1 MANAFKNY
9 IAASVTTQTS
19 VYTTPSATQTT
30 VIGLSL
36 ANTTAG
42 TATAD
47 VQVTSGGTTIYIV
60 KGAPIP
66 VGSSLVPIGGD
77 QKLVLEA
84 ADILK
89 VTSDVTVD
97 VSVSVLEIS

>member
-19 VYTTPSATQTT
+19 VYTVPSATQSTI
-30 VIGLSL
+30 IGLSL

-42 TATAD
+42 TAT
-47 VQVTSGGTTIYIV
+47 VNIQITSGGTTIYLV

-97 VSVSVLEIS
+97 VAVSVLEIS

>member
-30 VIGLSL
+30 VIGLNV
-36 ANTTAG
+36 ANTNAS
-42 TATAD
+42 AASVD
-47 VQVTSGGTTIYIV
+47 IQVTSGATTVYIL

-66 VGSSLVPIGGD
+66 VGGALVAVGGD

-84 ADILK
+84 ADDLK
-89 VTSDVTVD
+89 VTSTVTVD
-97 VSVSVLEIS
+97 VVVSVLEIS

>member
-30 VIGLSL
+30 VIGLNV
-36 ANTTAG
+36 ANTN
-42 TATAD
+42 ATAASVD
-47 VQVTSGGTTIYIV
+47 IQVTSGATTIYIV

-66 VGSSLVPIGGD
+66 VGGALVAVGGD

-84 ADILK
+84 ADVLK
-89 VTSDVTVD
+89 VTSTVTVD

>member
-30 VIGLSL
+30 VIGLSI

-42 TATAD
+42 TATVD
-47 VQVTSGGTTIYIV
+47 VQVTSGATTIYII
-60 KGAPIP
+60 KGAPVP
-66 VGSSLVPIGGD
+66 VGSSLVPVGGD

-84 ADILK
+84 ADVLK
-89 VTSDVTVD
+89 VTSDVAVD

>member
-1 MANAFKNY
+1 MNY
-9 IAASVTTQTS
+9 K
-19 VYTTPSATQTT
+19 
-30 VIGLSL
+30 
-36 ANTTAG
+36 
-42 TATAD
+42 
-47 VQVTSGGTTIYIV
+47 IYII

-84 ADILK
+84 ADVLK

-97 VSVSVLEIS
+97 VAVSVLEIS

>member
-30 VIGLSL
+30 VIGLNV
-36 ANTTAG
+36 ANTNTSTASV
-42 TATAD
+42 D
-47 VQVTSGGTTIYIV
+47 IQITSGATTVYLV
-60 KGAPIP
+60 KAAPVP
-66 VGSSLVPIGGD
+66 VGGALVAVGGD

-84 ADILK
+84 ADVLK
-89 VTSDVTVD
+89 VTSNVTVD
-97 VSVSVLEIS
+97 VTVSVLEIS

>member
-30 VIGLSL
+30 VIGLNV
-36 ANTTAG
+36 ANTSAS
-42 TATAD
+42 AASVD
-47 VQVTSGGTTIYIV
+47 IQVTSGATTVYLL

-66 VGSSLVPIGGD
+66 VGGALVAVGGD

-84 ADILK
+84 ADVLK
-89 VTSDVTVD
+89 VTSTVTVD
-97 VSVSVLEIS
+97 VTVSVLEIS

>member
-42 TATAD
+42 VATAD
-47 VQVTSGGTTIYIV
+47 VQVTSGGTTIYII

-84 ADILK
+84 ADVLK

>member
-30 VIGLSL
+30 VIGLNI
-36 ANTTAG
+36 ANTNAS
-42 TATAD
+42 AASVD
-47 VQVTSGGTTIYIV
+47 IQVTSGATTVYLL

-66 VGSSLVPIGGD
+66 VGGALVAVGGD

-84 ADILK
+84 ADVLK
-89 VTSDVTVD
+89 VTSTVTVD
-97 VSVSVLEIS
+97 VTVSVLEIS

>member
-1 MANAFKNY
+1 MANTFKNY

-42 TATAD
+42 VATVD
-47 VQVTSGGTTIYIV
+47 IQITSGATTIYLV

>member
-30 VIGLSL
+30 VIGLNV
-36 ANTTAG
+36 ANTDTSA
-42 TATAD
+42 ASVD
-47 VQVTSGGTTIYIV
+47 IQVTSGATTVYIL
-60 KGAPIP
+60 KGAPVP
-66 VGSSLVPIGGD
+66 VGGALVAVGGD

-84 ADILK
+84 ADVLK
-89 VTSDVTVD
+89 VTSTVTVD
-97 VSVSVLEIS
+97 VAVSVLEIS

>member
-30 VIGLSL
+30 VIGLNV
-36 ANTTAG
+36 ANTNAS
-42 TATAD
+42 AASVD
-47 VQVTSGGTTIYIV
+47 IQVTSGATTIYIV

-66 VGSSLVPIGGD
+66 VGGALVAVGGD

-84 ADILK
+84 ADVLK
-89 VTSDVTVD
+89 VTSTVTVD

>member
-30 VIGLSL
+30 VIGLNI
-36 ANTTAG
+36 ANTNAS
-42 TATAD
+42 AASVD
-47 VQVTSGGTTIYIV
+47 IQVTSGATTIYIV

-66 VGSSLVPIGGD
+66 VGGALVAVGGD

-84 ADILK
+84 ADVLK
-89 VTSDVTVD
+89 VTSTVTVD

>member
-1 MANAFKNY
+1 VP
-9 IAASVTTQTS
+9 SSTQSTI
-19 VYTTPSATQTT
+19 
-30 VIGLSL
+30 IGLSL

-42 TATAD
+42 TAT
-47 VQVTSGGTTIYIV
+47 VNIQITSGGTTIYLV

-89 VTSDVTVD
+89 VTSDVAVD